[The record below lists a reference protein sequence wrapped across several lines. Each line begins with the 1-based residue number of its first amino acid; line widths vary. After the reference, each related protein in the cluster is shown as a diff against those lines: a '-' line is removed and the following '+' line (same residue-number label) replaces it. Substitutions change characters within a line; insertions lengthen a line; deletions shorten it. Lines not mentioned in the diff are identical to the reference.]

1 MSARHFGI
9 PHTTAHH
16 SAGALPNGARH
27 HAPPVEARC
36 NPISEDRISFWF
48 WSAFIISVF
57 AIPLLCAAVISWFQ

>member
-1 MSARHFGI
+1 MTSHHFGI
-9 PHTTAHH
+9 PQTTAHRLT
-16 SAGALPNGARH
+16 GAMPSDARH

-57 AIPLLCAAVISWFQ
+57 AIPLLCAAIISWFQ